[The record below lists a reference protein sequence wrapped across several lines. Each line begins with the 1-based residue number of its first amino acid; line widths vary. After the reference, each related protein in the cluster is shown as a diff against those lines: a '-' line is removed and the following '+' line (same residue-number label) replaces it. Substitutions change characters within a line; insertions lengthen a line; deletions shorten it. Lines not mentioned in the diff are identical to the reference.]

1 MPMLSLK
8 MTSVAR
14 NGPTNDGNDERILRK
29 NQKILDGFKL

>member
-1 MPMLSLK
+1 

-14 NGPTNDGNDERILRK
+14 NGPTDDGNDERILRK